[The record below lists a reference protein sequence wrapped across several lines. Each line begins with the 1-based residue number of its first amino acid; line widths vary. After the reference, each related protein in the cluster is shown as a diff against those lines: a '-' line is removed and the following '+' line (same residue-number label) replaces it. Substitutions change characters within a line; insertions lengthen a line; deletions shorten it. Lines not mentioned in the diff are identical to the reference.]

1 MVFCDLLDMNR
12 QIQHFILSH
21 SVFIFLFHH
30 KIDHFYTAVSFS
42 VLLLDDLEKL
52 LILIIVKLFMKE
64 SLGKIFQMREKPLI
78 IQIILLKFHIVII
91 LLHDVQDLMYD
102 NGNLIA
108 VRLAAIFRIHKIL
121 LHLQKDL
128 PRTSHLPFSVIP
140 SRSHIPYDKAA

>member
-12 QIQHFILSH
+12 QIQHFVLSH

-64 SLGKIFQMREKPLI
+64 SLGKRF
-78 IQIILLKFHIVII
+78 
-91 LLHDVQDLMYD
+91 DVK
-102 NGNLIA
+102 
-108 VRLAAIFRIHKIL
+108 KI
-121 LHLQKDL
+121 
-128 PRTSHLPFSVIP
+128 R
-140 SRSHIPYDKAA
+140 